1 MTIVALLAP
10 AVRWNSER
18 HLGAAAESTQGRE
31 QDPVSLGDS
40 SYCLGCGRTELQ
52 DPWSC
57 SEQARSGGGGGAGLD
72 SYWVSCG
79 GGGGIRQLLGY
90 LLQPAGGVAVLAYPG
105 TVLKESF
112 FTLLVYL

>member
-1 MTIVALLAP
+1 MSVILELLLSQH
-10 AVRWNSER
+10 RGGSKTLT
-18 HLGAAAESTQGRE
+18 H
-31 QDPVSLGDS
+31 LGDS